1 MDKDQTGLWRL
12 AGSDRVSTLVLMDSW
27 IKTEGQEVRRQA
39 FHSVSTLVLMD
50 SWIKTLWRL
59 AGSPDEPHV
68 STLVLMDSWIK
79 TLPPICGLSSMSW
92 RFNPCFNGFMDKDS
106 WMSWPPID
114 RFAFQPLF

>member
-50 SWIKTLWRL
+50 SWIKTHKPVRRDT
-59 AGSPDEPHV
+59 GKPV

-79 TLPPICGLSSMSW
+79 TIFFLYFTTFIFL
-92 RFNPCFNGFMDKDS
+92 
-106 WMSWPPID
+106 
-114 RFAFQPLF
+114 FQPLF